1 MGRKVA
7 YIMELFL
14 STLSKMCELFLY
26 IIIGYTVSRIG
37 IVPDKSSKVLSKLE
51 NNIFIPALVMGTF
64 MGKFTVEKMTTA
76 WIFFLVGLI
85 VSAVSIPVAI
95 IISRV
100 CSKDSYIR
108 KIYTYGLAFSNFGFM
123 GNAVVQA
130 LFPDVFQDYLI
141 FTLPFWTFIYLWGVP
156 VLLIPA
162 DGADAD
168 GKRSMK
174 SRLKSFVNPMFIA
187 MLIGMV
193 LGLTAQ
199 WFTVPDFIGNAVNT
213 LGSCMS
219 PVAMLLTGMTI
230 AKINLKETFTNVSVY
245 IISLIRLIALPMV
258 GIVALMLLP
267 VPKEVAVCTVCALAM
282 PLGLSTV
289 VVPSGYGLDT
299 RVAAGMALISHLL
312 SCATIP
318 VIFMLFEMLVKY

>member
-1 MGRKVA
+1 
-7 YIMELFL
+7 MELFL
-14 STLSKMCELFLY
+14 PTLSKMCELFLY
-26 IIIGYTVSRIG
+26 ILIGYIVSRYG
-37 IVPDKSSKVLSKLE
+37 IAPDNSSKVLSKLE

-64 MGKFTVEKMTTA
+64 MGKFTIEKMTVA
-76 WIFFLVGLI
+76 WKFVLGGLV
-85 VSAVSIPVAI
+85 VSAISIPIAILVA
-95 IISRV
+95 RA

-130 LFPDVFQDYLI
+130 IFPEIFQDYLI
-141 FTLPFWTFIYLWGVP
+141 YTLPFWTFIYICGVP

-162 DGADAD
+162 EGEDADA
-168 GKRSMK
+168 KRSLK
-174 SRLKSFVNPMFIA
+174 SRLRSFVNPMFIA
-187 MLIGMV
+187 MLIGMA

-199 WFTVPDFIGNAVNT
+199 WVTVPAFVGNAVNT

-230 AKINLKETFTNVSVY
+230 AKIDLKETFTNISVY
-245 IISLIRLIALPMV
+245 IVSLIRLIAIPMV
-258 GIVALMLLP
+258 GILALMLLP
-267 VPKEVAVCTVCALAM
+267 LPKDVAVCTVCALAM

-312 SCATIP
+312 SCITIP
-318 VIFMLFEMLVKY
+318 VIFMLYETLVK

>member
-1 MGRKVA
+1 
-7 YIMELFL
+7 MELFL

-37 IVPDKSSKVLSKLE
+37 IVPDNSSKVLSKLE

-64 MGKFTVEKMTTA
+64 MGKFTVEKMTVA
-76 WIFFLVGLI
+76 WQFILVGLI
-85 VSAVSIPVAI
+85 VSAVSIPLAI
-95 IISRV
+95 GISRV

-123 GNAVVQA
+123 GNAVVQS

-141 FTLPFWTFIYLWGVP
+141 FTLPFWVFIYLWGVP
-156 VLLIPA
+156 VLLIPS
-162 DGADAD
+162 DGGDAD
-168 GKRSMK
+168 GKRSIK

-199 WFTVPDFIGNAVNT
+199 WITVPAFVGNAVNT

-230 AKINLKETFTNVSVY
+230 EIGRAHV
-245 IISLIRLIALPMV
+245 
-258 GIVALMLLP
+258 
-267 VPKEVAVCTVCALAM
+267 
-282 PLGLSTV
+282 
-289 VVPSGYGLDT
+289 
-299 RVAAGMALISHLL
+299 
-312 SCATIP
+312 
-318 VIFMLFEMLVKY
+318 